1 MKDYKKKPSIIINP
15 QGYVVTRSVAYD
27 EMVNKDFFSSIIELI
42 QHFPLQVS
50 MFGNPQ
56 MILTYIRYPKLI
68 LKNFFST
75 IKLIIFFIYI

>member
-42 QHFPLQVS
+42 QHFPLQELFHVKK
-50 MFGNPQ
+50 NHRH
-56 MILTYIRYPKLI
+56 LYINK
-68 LKNFFST
+68 KN
-75 IKLIIFFIYI
+75 K